1 MVSQIHSGKQTRSII
16 IVLAPVLELPPELEK
31 LFVVVEHALPTR
43 EQLSEIAAGIGTE
56 EGELPT
62 GRELDRVLDA
72 AGGLTRGEAESA
84 FSLSLVRHA
93 RIQPETI
100 WELKSQMLKKSGLLE
115 LYEGD
120 ADFAS
125 LGGMRSGFGSRSR
138 PT

>member
-72 AGGLTRGEAESA
+72 AGRLTRGEAESA

-100 WELKSQMLKKSGLLE
+100 WELKSQMLKKSSLLE